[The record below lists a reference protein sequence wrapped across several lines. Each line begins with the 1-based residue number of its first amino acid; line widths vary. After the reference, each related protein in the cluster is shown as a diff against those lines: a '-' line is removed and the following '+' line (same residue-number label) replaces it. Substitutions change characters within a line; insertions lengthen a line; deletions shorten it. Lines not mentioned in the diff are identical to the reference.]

1 MPTSWY
7 QAIPEIVNL
16 VVKDAPGS
24 ILDIGVGFGKYGLLL
39 REVFDIPY
47 ERYEKDSW
55 HLQLDGIEGFKEYNN
70 PVHDYV
76 YNNIYY
82 GNIFEVL
89 PTLTKRY
96 DTLLLI
102 DVLEH
107 FDKKDGL
114 RLIDD
119 LLKITNKSIIIST
132 PLYPAVQGGYLGN
145 DLETHKSRWN
155 IIDFIDYDFRYSQVK
170 IHDNG
175 ASLFKIYPSP
185 QKKPSSPKNH
195 LKIGYLLPHQGLTG
209 GVKMLLSQMEM
220 LRKKGH
226 HITAFLRGNL
236 EQEKVIPYWS
246 DLEVDKEVIIP
257 YGVPTNSYV
266 EECDIVVVGWVYQM
280 AELQDVSP
288 AVFYWEQGHEWLF
301 GDIPGSNYEEI
312 RNTLQNCYKTGLPV
326 VSVSNCIAHILKTKY
341 GLDTEIIPNGIDTE
355 VYRPISK
362 IEVNEIPTI
371 LLVGNPNHGF
381 KAFGDAI
388 STLDLLWNKGYKFKV
403 KWVCQS
409 HPGYTTNFPMELIVH
424 PPQDVL
430 VQSYQEADLFL
441 FTSLYE
447 GFGMPPLEAMACGLP
462 VVTTDC
468 GGVREFVIDG
478 YNCLLA
484 DPGDTHQLAG
494 HLEKLLNDM
503 ELRKML
509 AENGRQT
516 ALSFRY
522 EHVVDQIEE
531 YMKKII

>member
-16 VVKDAPGS
+16 VVVDGPRS

-55 HLQLDGIEGFKEYNN
+55 HLQLDGIEGYEGYNN

-89 PTLTKRY
+89 PTLKKKY

-114 RLIDD
+114 RLIDE
-119 LLKITNKSIIIST
+119 LLRITNKSLIIST
-132 PLYPAVQGGYLGN
+132 PLYPAEQGEYLGN

-155 IIDFIDYDFRYSQVK
+155 IIDFIDYDFRYSEIQ

-175 ASLFKIYPSP
+175 ASLFKIYPTP
-185 QKKPSSPKNH
+185 KKKSSSPKNH
-195 LKIGYLLPHQGLTG
+195 LNIGYLLPHQGLTG

-220 LRKKGH
+220 LRNKGH
-226 HITAFLRGNL
+226 HISAFLRGV
-236 EQEKVIPYWS
+236 EGQGRVIPSWS
-246 DLEVDKEVIIP
+246 NVEVDREVIIP
-257 YGVPTNSYV
+257 YGAPINDYV
-266 EECDIVVVGWVYQM
+266 EECDVVVVGWVYQM
-280 AELQDVSP
+280 AELKDITP

-301 GDIPGSNYEEI
+301 GDIPPANYEEI
-312 RNTLQNCYKTGLPV
+312 RGTLKNCYKTGMPV
-326 VSVSNCIAHILKTKY
+326 ASVSACIAQILKTKY
-341 GLDTEIIPNGIDTE
+341 NLDSEVIPNGIDTE
-355 VYRPISK
+355 FYKPIEK
-362 IEVNEIPTI
+362 LEDKEIPTI
-371 LLVGNPNHGF
+371 LLVGNPSHRF
-381 KAFGDAI
+381 KAFGDAMK
-388 STLDLLWNKGYKFKV
+388 TLNLLWNRDYKFNV

-409 HPGYTTNFPMELIVH
+409 PPGYTTNFPLELIVH
-424 PPQDVL
+424 PPQEVL

-468 GGVREFVIDG
+468 GGTREFAIDG
-478 YNCLLA
+478 YNCLVA
-484 DPGDTHQLAG
+484 EPGDVNRLAE
-494 HLEKLLNDM
+494 HLEKLLNDNK
-503 ELRKML
+503 LRKL
-509 AENGRQT
+509 LSQNGRET
-516 ALSFRY
+516 ALNFRY
-522 EHVVDQIEE
+522 EYVVDQIEE